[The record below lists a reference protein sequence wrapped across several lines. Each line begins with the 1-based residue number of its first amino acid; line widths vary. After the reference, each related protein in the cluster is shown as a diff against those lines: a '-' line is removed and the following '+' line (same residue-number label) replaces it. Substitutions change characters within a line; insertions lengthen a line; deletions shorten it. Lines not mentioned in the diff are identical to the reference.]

1 MTPETVHQA
10 SLEASSQGIEVNPEE
25 FRELPP
31 EARVCLAFFGELKGR
46 TKEMPSEIT
55 QKIMEFAELEHDEA
69 RNVMSELRTENDR
82 HGRRVEFDHN
92 EMGTQF
98 TLTENGIDFIKQE
111 LAKLR

>member
-1 MTPETVHQA
+1 MTPEALLQA
-10 SLEASSQGIEVNPEE
+10 SQEASLQGVEVGPEE
-25 FRELPP
+25 FHELPP